1 MAFSAQGHE
10 KLSFILS
17 TMASA
22 IGIWAIQQRSMT
34 IENDTTPLD
43 FNSLLQQVNT
53 ALNVLICSDRLVT
66 PQVDHRDSSSLLSPL
81 YYPYSAESEGLMIVI
96 SIYHHVF
103 QTCFFVLYQIVMN
116 RLRNGRRALKGIM
129 EIETTNRM
137 MIITMMMMA
146 LNV

>member
-34 IENDTTPLD
+34 IENDSTPLD

-66 PQVDHRDSSSLLSPL
+66 ETPQVDHRDSSSSLSPL
-81 YYPYSAESEGLMIVI
+81 YCPCSTESEDLRIFI
-96 SIYHHVF
+96 SLTIYIRIF
-103 QTCFFVLYQIVMN
+103 RTCFFVLY
-116 RLRNGRRALKGIM
+116 
-129 EIETTNRM
+129 
-137 MIITMMMMA
+137 
-146 LNV
+146 